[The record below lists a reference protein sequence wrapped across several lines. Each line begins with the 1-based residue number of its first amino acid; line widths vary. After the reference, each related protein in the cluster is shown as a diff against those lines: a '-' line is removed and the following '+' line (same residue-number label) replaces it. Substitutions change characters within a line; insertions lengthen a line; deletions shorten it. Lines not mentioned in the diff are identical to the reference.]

1 MENKSVGWIIIGVS
15 VVIVAIIFIFNSA
28 LHDIVKD
35 SCGLEHSL
43 VCPMNQ
49 TIAQQT
55 YLALAIVAVLFI
67 IGLVLIFSKPSERIV
82 VKRVKEKAFVKE
94 YDLSRLTK
102 EEKEVFN
109 TVRDNKAIFQA
120 ELIEKSGLGKA
131 KITRIL
137 DRLEGQGFVERK
149 RRGMNNVVVLKIS

>member
-149 RRGMNNVVVLKIS
+149 RRGMNNVVVIKIS

>member
-149 RRGMNNVVVLKIS
+149 RRGMNNVVVLKI